1 MWDTVEISTTIP
13 LSQEGYYSNG
23 RNFDNDTSLPGGI
36 QISNSL
42 NKTEILLFRRSH
54 NTRIPSN
61 LVRLQSNSP
70 PLDHKLVVFIYT
82 NLCPK
87 GRALVGVDKSTRLIM
102 PWQVRKTENSSF
114 GLVFYFPHVSRHSR
128 GGELHIVPVTHGRL
142 LASWISSSSKVDY
155 TPQ

>member
-1 MWDTVEISTTIP
+1 MTTIP

-61 LVRLQSNSP
+61 LVGLQSNSP

-82 NLCPK
+82 NSCPK
-87 GRALVGVDKSTRLIM
+87 GRALVGVDKYYLFNYAVTRAKN
-102 PWQVRKTENSSF
+102 RK
-114 GLVFYFPHVSRHSR
+114 LVLWTRFLFFCTSHP
-128 GGELHIVPVTHGRL
+128 LHEVGSYI
-142 LASWISSSSKVDY
+142 
-155 TPQ
+155 